1 MDVILDNA
9 INNKD
14 RFDPKTAL
22 KYLKEGNAR
31 FFSGKSLNRGLVT
44 ERNKWSESQN
54 PYAVILTCSDSRVAP
69 EIIFNEPIGRLFVI
83 RIAGNVVTDEVLG
96 TIEFAF
102 LSLNVGLLLILG
114 HESCA
119 AIESVV
125 SNKPAIGNISNLV
138 QIINAA
144 VEKIKSTELDFV
156 ATLNKA
162 IEVNVQF
169 QSEQAKIKS
178 EILRTAIEQ
187 NKFSIVGGVY
197 NLHSGMVELIY

>member
-1 MDVILDNA
+1 MD
-9 INNKD
+9 INLEKALNNQN
-14 RFDPKTAL
+14 RFEPETAL
-22 KYLKEGNAR
+22 KFLKEGNER
-31 FFSGKSLNRGLVT
+31 FYLGKSLNRDLIQ
-44 ERNKWSESQN
+44 ERNNWSESQN

-69 EIIFNEPIGRLFVI
+69 EIIFDEPLGRLFVI
-83 RIAGNVVTDEVLG
+83 RIAGNVITDEILG

-102 LSLNVGLLLILG
+102 LNLNVGLLLILG

-119 AIESVV
+119 AIESIV
-125 SNKPAIGNISNLV
+125 SNKPAIGNIYNLV
-138 QIINAA
+138 QIIIPA
-144 VEKIKSTELDFV
+144 VEKIKNTELDSV

-169 QSEQAKIKS
+169 QSEQVKLKS

-197 NLHSGMVELIY
+197 NLHNGMVELI